1 LKYLYIILSFLI
13 TSLTVFAQKSD
24 EPKEIRYS
32 VNDVDFVF
40 KKTETFSGGVL
51 KDIIILP
58 KRNVFRAEDVEQDR
72 QRLKKFYFDNG
83 FFNAVI
89 DTSVKFD
96 NEDESVDVEFII
108 IENVRYRYE
117 KITYNNLDSLPEKVR
132 KAVFEEPVIKRGEF
146 YTRAG
151 ILGEITHIINVLQ
164 DNGYPF
170 ARQDTS
176 AGTVVEK
183 YVNEPKVN
191 IALSFLDAGK
201 QFYIGKTRV
210 QINNNK
216 YGFDPDLILREITY
230 KEGDLYRK
238 SVIQQSE
245 RNFSKFA
252 LLQGGRIQI
261 DTTAIENDKVNLVAI
276 ITLGDKYEVTPNV
289 VGVQIENEFY
299 VGAGIQYSD
308 KNFFGG
314 GRTLT
319 LQLQGLSSITN
330 FKDANRI
337 EFSAT
342 LFQPYF
348 IRNAITATYNLR
360 AGFYNI
366 NEIRQ
371 VTSIRNLF
379 RLNYFIADYTFY
391 NNAYSDITL
400 DLLRIKYK
408 EDSKKEDF
416 RTGDSVLVSKGT
428 IDNSMHSIIG
438 LTLVHDNTNDLYN
451 PSRGFVHSITVE
463 NAGLL
468 PRLIDLLS
476 KKIDFPQY
484 VKIYIPNKA
493 FFDIS
498 GGRAISILA
507 TKLNLGDIIE
517 YGRGENIIPVQEIYR
532 FFSGGSSSMRGWTAK
547 TNGILSDPESGGL
560 FLIDG
565 SVEYRWRTFAG
576 NEGFLRNLSTAYFI
590 DYGNVWKTHKVFRFN
605 EIALAVGFGVRY
617 NTFVG
622 PIRIDLGWKL
632 YDPRAPEGEKWLFDV
647 PGQIFK
653 NKFAVQF
660 GLGQAF

>member
-1 LKYLYIILSFLI
+1 MKYLYIILSFLI